1 MNQQF
6 LKCQQQAKL
15 IVQAYRD
22 VAPKGCDPKNYV
34 ATTTLLIAA
43 AVTAIIGA
51 GVSAYGMYAQ
61 GQAQKKMADYNA
73 KIQSQAAT
81 SRQQQAAFEADRLR
95 ERNRLLA
102 GAQIAGASKSGLD
115 ISGSVS
121 DVMNDSAVSGEMN
134 ALAAIYKGDVSASQY
149 NASAELSHM
158 QGQAAQ
164 EGSYYNA
171 GGTLLSGI
179 GQAGGYWG
187 QANSNAGRM
196 KGGNPTL
203 N

>member
-6 LKCQQQAKL
+6 LKCQQQAEL
-15 IVQAYRD
+15 IVRAYRNL
-22 VAPKGCDPKNYV
+22 APEGCDPKNYV
-34 ATTTLLIAA
+34 ATSTLLIAA

-73 KIQSQAAT
+73 KIQGQAAT
-81 SRQQQAAFEADRLR
+81 TRRQQAAFEADRLR

-134 ALAAIYKGDVSASQY
+134 ALAAIYKGEVTANQY
-149 NASAELSHM
+149 NASAELSKA
-158 QGQAAQ
+158 QGDAAVQ
-164 EGSYYNA
+164 SSYYNA
-171 GGTLLSGI
+171 GSTLLSGI
-179 GQAGGYWG
+179 GQAGGYWN
-187 QANSNAGRM
+187 QSRTQSNPA
-196 KGGNPTL
+196 L
-203 N
+203 S